1 MASLFRQENKT
12 IDPALLGLIAS
23 AEMTRASSVPG
34 ATALGGFGSGIL
46 KAGEIKLASDLAERK
61 ADQSSRS
68 DLIKFLGQV
77 AKPKSTTI
85 KGSGEPTLVNY
96 MTKAQAVQFLQNKGL
111 PASAPTFNY
120 LVDKLSTDNKSMIGK
135 PIRQDGS
142 PVGFQLITKA
152 GEVVDGSVLP
162 FTTGGKSLSFTGRL
176 DEIKKLNKY
185 SAEELPKLTNLIPNI
200 NSVLPILLD
209 PNVETGFFA
218 GKFLPVRQF
227 LVETFGLDREDLD
240 DLQLL
245 QSTSNKLAPLMRP
258 AGSGSTS
265 DLEFDAYRKAI
276 LDIGQG
282 KYANYL
288 NLYSLKKITENS
300 MKLLD
305 YKKRLLAD
313 ENLPDDVI
321 AARIAKFDNGIYEK
335 FETHKKNKF
344 NEFEALYDDEDEQ
357 KIAFDKWFNNLEVG
371 DVFLNRDSRGFKLQ
385 DDLGTYIIKLPSQEG
400 KPAFSSL
407 GR

>member
-1 MASLFRQENKT
+1 
-12 IDPALLGLIAS
+12 
-23 AEMTRASSVPG
+23 
-34 ATALGGFGSGIL
+34 
-46 KAGEIKLASDLAERK
+46 
-61 ADQSSRS
+61 
-68 DLIKFLGQV
+68 
-77 AKPKSTTI
+77 
-85 KGSGEPTLVNY
+85 
-96 MTKAQAVQFLQNKGL
+96 
-111 PASAPTFNY
+111 
-120 LVDKLSTDNKSMIGK
+120 
-135 PIRQDGS
+135 
-142 PVGFQLITKA
+142 
-152 GEVVDGSVLP
+152 
-162 FTTGGKSLSFTGRL
+162 
-176 DEIKKLNKY
+176 KKLNKY

-357 KIAFDKWFNNLEVG
+357 
-371 DVFLNRDSRGFKLQ
+371 
-385 DDLGTYIIKLPSQEG
+385 
-400 KPAFSSL
+400 
-407 GR
+407 